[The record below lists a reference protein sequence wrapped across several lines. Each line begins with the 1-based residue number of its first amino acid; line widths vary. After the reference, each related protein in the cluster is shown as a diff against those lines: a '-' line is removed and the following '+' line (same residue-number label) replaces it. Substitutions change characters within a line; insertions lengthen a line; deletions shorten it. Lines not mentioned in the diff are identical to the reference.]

1 MPAHILWVVPVVAY
15 RIFQLLKRDCLQAL
29 GFTWR
34 WFMRPRPWLFSALA
48 AAVVA
53 GVIWVLPWDDAAPLV
68 LKPTDQ
74 ETREA
79 VKQTAQALS
88 FYGDFAGFNVA
99 LFVIL
104 LSAGWLLR
112 SRKFMRIAVASL
124 LCASLSGLCAN
135 VIRSATGRPRP
146 STKAEDRLHGPSF
159 SSAYQAL
166 PSAHTA
172 TAFGGALPVLLSAP
186 VMGAPLTVAAAG
198 VGWSRM
204 QLNRH
209 HLTDVLASVPLSFL
223 FSLPL
228 TRWAMLG
235 RMRTAS
241 TLTHAPD
248 SSRPP
253 H

>member
-1 MPAHILWVVPVVAY
+1 M
-15 RIFQLLKRDCLQAL
+15 LLC
-29 GFTWR
+29 G
-34 WFMRPRPWLFSALA
+34 LA
-48 AAVVA
+48 AAVAA
-53 GVIWVLPWDDAAPLV
+53 GVIWVLPLDDAAPLV

-74 ETREA
+74 EAREA

-99 LFVIL
+99 LFVGL
-104 LSAGWLLR
+104 LGAGWFLR
-112 SRKFMRIAVASL
+112 SRKFMRLAVASL

-135 VIRSATGRPRP
+135 VIRSTTGRPRP

-172 TAFGGALPVLLSAP
+172 TAFGGALPVLLTAP
-186 VMGAPLTVAAAG
+186 VMGTPLTIIAAG
-198 VGWSRM
+198 VGWSRI

-209 HLTDVLASVPLSFL
+209 HLTDVLASVLLSFL

-235 RMRTAS
+235 RMRSAS

-248 SSRPP
+248 SSRPS

>member
-1 MPAHILWVVPVVAY
+1 
-15 RIFQLLKRDCLQAL
+15 
-29 GFTWR
+29 
-34 WFMRPRPWLFSALA
+34 MRPRPLLFTGLALT
-48 AAVVA
+48 VLA

-68 LKPTDQ
+68 LKPADQ
-74 ETREA
+74 EARES
-79 VKQTAQALS
+79 VKQAAQALS
-88 FYGDFAGFNVA
+88 FYGDFAGFNVV
-99 LFVIL
+99 LFAVL
-104 LSAGWLLR
+104 LSVGWLLR
-112 SRKFMRIAVASL
+112 SRKFMRLAVASL
-124 LCASLSGLCAN
+124 LCACLSGLFAN
-135 VIRSATGRPRP
+135 VIRSTTGRPRP

-186 VMGAPLTVAAAG
+186 VTGTPLTLVAVG

-209 HLTDVLASVPLSFL
+209 HLTDVLASVLLSFL

-235 RMRTAS
+235 RMRSAS
-241 TLTHAPD
+241 
-248 SSRPP
+248 R
-253 H
+253 

>member
-1 MPAHILWVVPVVAY
+1 MPAHHFEVNTDVPQ

-29 GFTWR
+29 AFTWR
-34 WFMRPRPWLFSALA
+34 WFMRPRPLLLCGLA
-48 AAVVA
+48 ATVAA

-68 LKPTDQ
+68 LRPSDQ
-74 ETREA
+74 EVREA

-99 LFVIL
+99 LFVVL

-112 SRKFMRIAVASL
+112 SRKLMRIAVASL
-124 LCASLSGLCAN
+124 LCACLSGLCAN

-186 VMGAPLTVAAAG
+186 VMGTPLTLVAAG

-209 HLTDVLASVPLSFL
+209 HLTDVLASVLLSFL

-235 RMRTAS
+235 RMRSAS
-241 TLTHAPD
+241 TLSHAPD
-248 SSRPP
+248 STRPS